1 MTEGVMEGLYVTGT
15 QPLAVVPIPQMRKVK
30 RQKISL
36 SIWKAVWRA
45 LSPRLHAALVTPICP
60 SLSRAL
66 LCVLGC

>member
-1 MTEGVMEGLYVTGT
+1 MYVTGT
-15 QPLAVVPIPQMRKVK
+15 QPLAVVPIPQMPKVK

-36 SIWKAVWRA
+36 SVWKAVRRA
-45 LSPRLHAALVTPICP
+45 LSPRFHAVPVTPICP